1 MEHKSN
7 PPTNKASLAS
17 QQTEKSN
24 PHDTDI
30 PTGPISTVR
39 ESRFFPGGRPAPG
52 VIERGYGTNRGQGD
66 LAQEESSAS
75 RGSMAPNVPAVRP
88 PHSAN
93 IGDLERNAP
102 TTEAQRRLQGT
113 RPADTWVTGQS
124 WRRGDAREQQ
134 QQGQNFAAGPVS
146 GYPQQGQ
153 QGQQPQQPQQPKQ
166 PQYGQGFAAA
176 NRSAYP
182 QFGQQQQRGQ
192 TFAAGNVP
200 AYPQQ
205 HGQQHQYGQNFAAR
219 NLSAYQQH
227 AQQQSSLSPYA
238 PAFQSQT
245 RTTGTTTGTRALG
258 RPRQQQYRQPGGE
271 PFRPMKQVLN
281 PDAVNRPLTEAE
293 IAFRRE
299 HGISNN
305 YRGDTANPLNRSADI
320 PDTENCSLFVTNLPP
335 KCTYKDLLG
344 AIARHRPGRVYS
356 SFISPPDTNTDPSL
370 PSHRTCAAKVIFY
383 TPAETQRFISVVD
396 AGFLNIQGYV
406 ARVRHN
412 RCKTPAQPSILSQTS
427 RCLVISGPQAIVDE
441 VKLRALFDKHFR
453 YETEEVILRQEGD
466 GLRWLEWRFASYR
479 AQAGSAIKLLPAE
492 YGSTVTVK
500 YARDPCMG

>member
-17 QQTEKSN
+17 QQTEKNNSN
-24 PHDTDI
+24 NTDI
-30 PTGPISTVR
+30 PTGRISTVR

-66 LAQEESSAS
+66 LFQQETSAS
-75 RGSMAPNVPAVRP
+75 RGSVAPNVPAVRT
-88 PHSAN
+88 PHSAS

-102 TTEAQRRLQGT
+102 TAEAQRRLHGT

-124 WRRGDAREQQ
+124 WRRGDGREQQ
-134 QQGQNFAAGPVS
+134 QQGQNFAAGPGS
-146 GYPQQGQ
+146 GYP
-153 QGQQPQQPQQPKQ
+153 QQPQQPQQH
-166 PQYGQGFAAA
+166 QYGQSFAAA

-182 QFGQQQQRGQ
+182 QYGRRQQHSQ
-192 TFAAGNVP
+192 TFAAGNGP
-200 AYPQQ
+200 AYFQQ
-205 HGQQHQYGQNFAAR
+205 GQQQQYGQNFAAR

-238 PAFQSQT
+238 PVFQSQT
-245 RTTGTTTGTRALG
+245 RITGTTTGPRASG
-258 RPRQQQYRQPGGE
+258 RPPQQYRQPGGE

-320 PDTENCSLFVTNLPP
+320 PDEENCSLFVTNLPP

-356 SFISPPDTNTDPSL
+356 SFISPPDTSTDPSL
-370 PSHRTCAAKVIFY
+370 PSHRTCAAKIIFY

-412 RCKTPAQPSILSQTS
+412 RCKTAAQPAILSQTS

-441 VKLRALFDKHFR
+441 MKLRALFDKHFR
-453 YETEEVILRQEGD
+453 YETEEVILRQEGN